1 MALTIQAIFD
11 ECENL
16 NKQRNF
22 IQRLVVPFSFFLRDE
37 DQRDPQDL
45 VLSIL
50 KSSGH
55 LFYESSHSFRPQPTG
70 GGASIGPLLFS
81 PGRLTGSIVADV
93 SVEGHGV
100 SGETTMEYAMA
111 VSGPLAQ
118 PGSKSTINIYSP
130 IRSDIFFTEFDAD
143 PSTPLP
149 LEIVSFFPQ
158 GYKNTLVLALGQ
170 PTLVLTIP
178 PGPVHLP

>member
-1 MALTIQAIFD
+1 MASTIQAIFD

-22 IQRLVVPFSFFLRDE
+22 ILRLVVPFSFFLRSE

-45 VLSIL
+45 VLGIS

-55 LFYESSHSFRPQPTG
+55 LFYESSHSYRPQPTG
-70 GGASIGPLLFS
+70 GGVSIGPLVFI
-81 PGRLTGSIVADV
+81 PGRLTGPIVADV

-111 VSGPLAQ
+111 VSGPVAQ
-118 PGSKSTINIYSP
+118 PGSQSTIDIYSP
-130 IRSDIFFTEFDAD
+130 TRSDIFFTEFDAD

-149 LEIVSFFPQ
+149 LEIVSSLPQ

-170 PTLVLTIP
+170 SKLVLAIP
-178 PGPVHLP
+178 PGPIHLP